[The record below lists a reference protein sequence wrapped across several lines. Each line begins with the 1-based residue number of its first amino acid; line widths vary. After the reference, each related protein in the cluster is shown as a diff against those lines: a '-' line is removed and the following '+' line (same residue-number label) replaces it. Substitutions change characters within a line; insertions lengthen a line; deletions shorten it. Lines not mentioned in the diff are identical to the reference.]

1 MIEIKRNCS
10 SSIKYNLDD
19 QKITFG
25 DFTIRLSGRH
35 VAMFDWLKVDEQ
47 INNLTVLLEEIIQQG
62 LEMMFDRGMLEDL
75 HELENRNT
83 QPIKP
88 CEYRPED
95 EDL

>member
-1 MIEIKRNCS
+1 MIEINRNCS

-25 DFTIRLSGRH
+25 DFTIRLCGRH
-35 VAMFDWLKVDEQ
+35 VAMFDWLKVDGQ
-47 INNLTVLLEEIIQQG
+47 INNPTVLLEVLFQQG
-62 LEMMFDRGMLEDL
+62 LEMMFERGMLEDL

-83 QPIKP
+83 TPVKP